1 MKLNDEYLTVE
12 CAGETNQ
19 EYSLTPVYHRNY
31 QAHIIRDV
39 NYLHSRPRNT
49 LIDRRPAL
57 VTRIIGTQTENTG
70 IEMATQTSQ
79 EQTSIATQTS
89 TIETPPSTSG
99 TAVKFEKLRAAL
111 AKIEVPPRNAVKS
124 KPTCGCYCE
133 SEDNNFIFTKCGHP
147 FHAICLQKWM
157 NSTYVEEYVDEI
169 GETHVLGQYK
179 NCKTVKYSRQFEV
192 ERRHGTCVSVNFKKE
207 AGADQ
212 SFRCP
217 VCREWQ
223 LESDVHKIY
232 FN

>member
-1 MKLNDEYLTVE
+1 MSAPAKLIKN
-12 CAGETNQ
+12 
-19 EYSLTPVYHRNY
+19 
-31 QAHIIRDV
+31 IRLHPSTTATTRHTSFAT

-133 SEDNNFIFTKCGHP
+133 SEDNDFIFTKCGHP
-147 FHAICLQKWM
+147 FHARCLQKWM
-157 NSTYVEEYVDEI
+157 NST
-169 GETHVLGQYK
+169 
-179 NCKTVKYSRQFEV
+179 SRS
-192 ERRHGTCVSVNFKKE
+192 TSTK
-207 AGADQ
+207 
-212 SFRCP
+212 
-217 VCREWQ
+217 
-223 LESDVHKIY
+223 
-232 FN
+232 